1 MNIDSFKKTELEL
14 ILLYLFKLKR
24 HDIEAVMPDVV
35 VDETVDALLKLDELL
50 QADANDAYDNLRDD
64 LA

>member
-1 MNIDSFKKTELEL
+1 MNIDSFTKTELEL

-24 HDIEAVMPDVV
+24 RDVEAVMPDVV

-50 QADANDAYDNLRDD
+50 QADVNDAYDNVRDD